1 MAKCEITGK
10 RKRTGNT
17 VSHANNRNKRDF
29 GANIQKVKI
38 VDENGTRR
46 RAHVSTKVLKSGGV
60 QKVAPRQVLLQI
72 LKNEQELAG

>member
-46 RAHVSTKVLKSGGV
+46 RVYVSTKVLKSGGV
-60 QKVAPRQVLLQI
+60 QKVAPRKVLLQI
-72 LKNEQELAG
+72 MKDEQELAG